1 MSRIYS
7 VHFTLILAVLLTR
20 WMVLASS
27 NTTTEMLDDDDD
39 DLNMDFE
46 TFKST
51 IKRYRRLIPYISHYV
66 SSNNVNQGN
75 HYDGN
80 TDHSQ
85 RYIHRPDTLRSPGHV
100 TTLVKQEKFV
110 PSVQYDPKAI
120 GGDNDYFTPLRY
132 IKPTHDE
139 YYRDYDRR
147 PVYQAEVTTPT
158 ALETR
163 YYQQEKK
170 TPTNNPYVSHHKQKI
185 PNIYRDYFLDYQR
198 PSPVANQGN
207 EDYYPV
213 DDFESLKYVKIEPP
227 RAHKHQHLPQPQ
239 PLRLQPLHQRRPIY
253 HPTTPVVNNE
263 NILKSLQL
271 TNQLPEMLN
280 RENIDASLKTLAE
293 ILSLLQG
300 TKKPDSAP
308 SHLSEPVVPTNVQ
321 SYSDT
326 KDHYNV
332 PKVVTETRY
341 QATPSPLVDT
351 ERGRFKT
358 PSYSNNG
365 KSKLSGYSDYSV
377 KNQNFV
383 EYYQPVVQDIDENG
397 NAHDYDSGVY
407 KIDDNQDYE
416 VRRPYKVG
424 AKPYKLENTDSYEI
438 SEDVDEGEDKQVP
451 TTPQAPKH
459 FQLAEGFISEA
470 LNIPTMAIK
479 YGATRGKPG
488 IDYPAY
494 AVIPETNFNCKE
506 QRYKG
511 FFGDPST
518 GCQVWHYCDLNGG
531 KSSFLCPNGTIFS
544 QQALTCDWWFNVKC
558 ESTTQLYVLNER
570 LYKFILPIMP
580 KFPEDFSGPEVDRYL
595 EMKFQEME
603 AKMKAKKLKKAMEK
617 KKQEKT
623 TMSTVE

>member
-7 VHFTLILAVLLTR
+7 SYFFFILAVLLTR
-20 WMVLASS
+20 WTTLASS
-27 NTTTEMLDDDDD
+27 NTTTELDDDDD
-39 DLNMDFE
+39 DLDMDFE

-66 SSNNVNQGN
+66 ASNHVNQGN
-75 HYDGN
+75 QHDPSTGLN
-80 TDHSQ
+80 SHRLMHGPQSQ
-85 RYIHRPDTLRSPGHV
+85 RSPGHI
-100 TTLVKQEKFV
+100 TALVNQEKFV
-110 PSVQYDPKAI
+110 PSVQYDPKDI
-120 GGDNDYFTPLRY
+120 GGDNDYFTPVRY
-132 IKPTHDE
+132 NKPSYEE

-147 PVYQAEVTTPT
+147 PVYQTDITSHNHQD
-158 ALETR
+158 TR
-163 YYQQEKK
+163 YYNQDRPRPQ
-170 TPTNNPYVSHHKQKI
+170 TNPYHHNQKHKI
-185 PNIYRDYFLDYQR
+185 SNIYRDYFLDYQR
-198 PSPVANQGN
+198 PVSIQTNQ
-207 EDYYPV
+207 DYYPV

-227 RAHKHQHLPQPQ
+227 RTYKQQHQSQSPRVQSHL
-239 PLRLQPLHQRRPIY
+239 QRRPIY
-253 HPTTPVVNNE
+253 QSNNINRPIANE
-263 NILKSLQL
+263 NIIKSLQL
-271 TNQLPEMLN
+271 TNQLPEILN
-280 RENIDASLKTLAE
+280 RDNIDASLKTLAE
-293 ILSLLQG
+293 ILSLLRDS
-300 TKKPDSAP
+300 KKSEIEH
-308 SHLSEPVVPTNVQ
+308 SHLSEPVVTQNVQ

-326 KDHYNV
+326 KHHYR

-351 ERGRFKT
+351 GHVNLNSQVYR
-358 PSYSNNG
+358 NNG
-365 KSKLSGYSDYSV
+365 KSKLSGYSDYGIKSE
-377 KNQNFV
+377 NFI
-383 EYYQPVVQDIDENG
+383 EYYQPVVQDIDDNG
-397 NAHDYDSGVY
+397 DAHDYDTRPY
-407 KIDDNQDYE
+407 KIDDEQDYDTRSYDIE
-416 VRRPYKVG
+416 TKPYKVPT
-424 AKPYKLENTDSYEI
+424 ADSSYGI
-438 SEDVDEGEDKQVP
+438 SENVDEGEDKQVA

-459 FQLAEGFISEA
+459 FQLAEGFISDA

-518 GCQVWHYCDLNGG
+518 RCQVWHYCDLNGG

-595 EMKFQEME
+595 EMKFREME

-623 TMSTVE
+623 TTSTVE